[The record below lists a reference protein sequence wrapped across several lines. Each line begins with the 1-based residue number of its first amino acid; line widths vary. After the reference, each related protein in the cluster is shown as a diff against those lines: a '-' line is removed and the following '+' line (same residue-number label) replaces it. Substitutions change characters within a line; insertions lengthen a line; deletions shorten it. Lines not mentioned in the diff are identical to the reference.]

1 MAPLL
6 TSLSAVSIQVQ
17 IADGIIAAK
26 IWLYKN
32 LGVHDDA
39 LHVHLSLLI
48 LFTAAIILRR
58 RADSIWCWLVVF
70 FAQLLN
76 EYADITGDAAGE
88 GTIKAAFE
96 DFYTTLF
103 WPTVILLFGR
113 LLFPKPPAANINQSG
128 SSDLPDQSFKQPPSV

>member
-1 MAPLL
+1 MHNL
-6 TSLSAVSIQVQ
+6 TTVTIQVQ
-17 IADGIIAAK
+17 IADSIIAAK
-26 IWLYKN
+26 IWLYQN

-39 LHVHLSLLI
+39 LHVHLSLVI
-48 LFTAAIILRR
+48 LFGAALILRR

-88 GTIKAAFE
+88 GTVKAAFE

-103 WPTVILLFGR
+103 WPTIILLFGR
-113 LLFPKPPAANINQSG
+113 LLFPKPPVMKATG
-128 SSDLPDQSFKQPPSV
+128 TDSSDLPDQSFKQPPSV